1 MAIANPYQQY
11 QQQSVMTASPGEL
24 TLMLYNGCIKF
35 IRQAKLGI
43 EAGDIERANNS
54 IIRCQDILEELMV
67 TLKPEYDISASL
79 SALYDYM
86 YNRLIDANI
95 GKDLSIL
102 DEVLEMVTEIRDT
115 WAEAIKINRRWS
127 TGIKMGDEQERKTG
141 VV

>member
-115 WAEAIKINRRWS
+115 WAEAIKINRRLVY
-127 TGIKMGDEQERKTG
+127 GG
-141 VV
+141 